1 MKSDV
6 SDAVNA
12 CRRFFQLAVE
22 ARVVAACLNILH
34 MESLDGTPADTHKF
48 SGDESPS
55 TDKKGYLTKAASL
68 VVDSWLGDFIGT
80 SILNLCFICTVKNV

>member
-6 SDAVNA
+6 PDAVNA

-48 SGDESPS
+48 SGDESSS
-55 TDKKGYLTKAASL
+55 TDKKGYLTKVASL
-68 VVDSWLGDFIGT
+68 VVDRLVRRFHWYLYTKFMPYMHS
-80 SILNLCFICTVKNV
+80 